1 MNRFTIRL
9 DRQIVNLFIQYYDEI
24 MQSVQTESAEV
35 MKMYQMLNSQY
46 ALVSK
51 RFKM

>member
-1 MNRFTIRL
+1 MGRM
-9 DRQIVNLFIQYYDEI
+9 DRQIVGIFINFFDDI
-24 MQSVQTESAEV
+24 MQSVETESAEV